1 MGARLTAL
9 ADATGVVWTMKKAL
23 IIGAGGG
30 IGSALVARLDGYE
43 AVLVGRDARRLR
55 AAQRPGDEVVPT
67 DVTSELEVEALFSD
81 LAPLDLL
88 VYAAGTI
95 EPAPLGTMTADVWT
109 RTLEA
114 NLTGLAYV
122 LKYAESKLN
131 PGARVF
137 VLGAR
142 RELVTVRG
150 LGAYA
155 AAKAGVAALV
165 GVAAQEFRRK
175 ASFTL
180 VLPKAVDTAFWE
192 NVGKP
197 PKDALRP
204 EEVAEAIVKS
214 LGGEPESELRVG

>member
-1 MGARLTAL
+1 
-9 ADATGVVWTMKKAL
+9 MKRAL

-30 IGSALVARLDGYE
+30 IGSALVARLEGYE
-43 AVLVGRDARRLR
+43 ATLVGRDARKLAGVRR
-55 AAQRPGDEVVPT
+55 SGDQAVPT
-67 DVTSELEVEALFSD
+67 DVTSELEVEALFAD

-88 VYAAGTI
+88 VYAAGRI
-95 EPAPLGTMTADVWT
+95 EPAPLGTVTAAVWA

-114 NLTGLAYV
+114 NLTGLFYV
-122 LKYAESKLN
+122 LKYAEGKLN

-142 RELVTVRG
+142 PELVNARG

-192 NVGKP
+192 PVGKP

-204 EEVAEAIVKS
+204 DEVAEAIVKS
-214 LGGEPESELRVG
+214 LAGEPESELRVG